1 MDNKTTFTALVKE
14 EICSIEFEEW
24 QLLSLIAGFVK
35 VNGVLSLS
43 RVGMSLSLKTENS
56 KIAKKIY
63 QSLKTLFNVTPSISY
78 SRKMKLDKAVVYGI
92 SVEEKTMQILEKLQL
107 MDDGVFCFPH
117 EIVLEEKLR
126 FFIAGAFLASGT
138 VSSPNSKNYHL
149 QLVISNEDDARYFMK
164 LLNRFRNDRSMDFKT
179 IKRGNKYVL
188 YIKKADQ
195 IATFLSIIYAHN
207 CFLEFENVRIE
218 KDYFNSENRL
228 QICYNANYQKTLA
241 KGENQAKEIEFIVN
255 KFGYT
260 LFNEKEKLVA
270 EIRLNNVDISLT
282 QIAELLKEQGVILS
296 KSGVNHVF
304 DKIHEKYLKVSSD
317 E

>member
-1 MDNKTTFTALVKE
+1 MNNKATFTSLVKE
-14 EICSIEFEEW
+14 EICSIDFEEW

-43 RVGMSLSLKTENS
+43 RNGMALSLKTENS

-63 QSLKTLFNVTPSISY
+63 QSLKNLFSVTPSISY
-78 SRKMKLDKAVVYGI
+78 SRKMKLDKGVVYGI
-92 SVEEKTMQILEKLQL
+92 QVEEKTLQILENLQL
-107 MDDGVFCFPH
+107 MKDGEFCFPH

-138 VSSPNSKNYHL
+138 VSSPNSKDYHL
-149 QLVISNEDDARYFMK
+149 QLVIPNEDDARYFMK

-195 IATFLSIIYAHN
+195 IATFLSIVYAHN
-207 CFLEFENVRIE
+207 CFLEFENIRIE

-228 QICYNANYQKTLA
+228 QICFNANYQKSLQ
-241 KGENQAKEIEFIVN
+241 KGENQAKEIEYLVDR
-255 KFGYT
+255 FGYT
-260 LFNEKEKLVA
+260 MFNEKEKLVA
-270 EIRLNNVDISLT
+270 ELRLNNVDMSLT
-282 QIAELLKEQGVILS
+282 QIAEALSKQGISLS
-296 KSGVNHVF
+296 KSGVNHIF
-304 DKIHEKYLKVSSD
+304 DKIHQKYVKVINN